1 MISERRRRAVVL
13 LKVECLSSM
22 EVGPF
27 PSFIERVNVI
37 VHEIVENHQLLAG
50 QAISGMPVKR
60 QRTDEST
67 HPSE

>member
-1 MISERRRRAVVL
+1 MISERRRRAVVS

-22 EVGPF
+22 EIGPF

-37 VHEIVENHQLLAG
+37 VREIVENRQLPADPV
-50 QAISGMPVKR
+50 ISGMQVKR
-60 QRTDEST
+60 RKMNESK